1 RGDGEHALKSNFIY
15 CLQQSAAG
23 DIMMG
28 TTRGAY
34 SYNRRDDN
42 FTPLP
47 GMPLNNWYSSLL
59 EDKQGIVWGGTY
71 GNGVNYYNPH
81 TKTGGNLRY
90 DAKDKT
96 SLGSDRIN
104 SIFEDSRH
112 NLWFATEGGLCKFN
126 RNGHFTRYTT
136 KNGFPTNFIL
146 SGLED
151 SKGQLWIST
160 SRGLVCFNPLT
171 EQITTYTRNDGLLN
185 DQFNFSSAF
194 KDSNGQMYFGS
205 VKGLIF
211 FRPDAF
217 IKNTF
222 TPPVYI
228 TGFQVY
234 NQELGIAKKGSPL
247 QKSISYT
254 DKIVLDYNQSTFS
267 IDFASLS
274 YTAPERLE
282 YAYKMEGLEKDWT
295 YLKTNRK
302 AYFTQLAAGTYT
314 FKVKASNS
322 SGTWNEHE
330 ATLLIQVLP
339 PWWASPWAYA
349 LYALAALLIAFILIR
364 NYHRRVEEKNAR
376 KIERLEIAK
385 EKEIYEAKIGFFTNV
400 AHEIR
405 TPLTLIKGPLES
417 ILHKAGAIPEIK
429 DSLRIMERNTNRL
442 IDLTSQLLDFR
453 QTEINGFHLHF
464 EKEAVSELLE
474 ETYTSFKPLAE
485 KKNLRFSLS
494 MPATPLYAFVDADAF
509 NKILANLFSN
519 AVKYSESR
527 VEINLLPFGAGDTY
541 FTIEVKNDG
550 FLVPP
555 AMSEKIFEPFFRLRE
570 TEKQKGT
577 GIGLALS
584 RSLTE
589 LHKGSLC
596 LRPAENNLNVF
607 SLTLP
612 IQQNNAPAPP
622 AGDAKEN
629 PLPAINT
636 HE

>member
-1 RGDGEHALKSNFIY
+1 
-15 CLQQSAAG
+15 
-23 DIMMG
+23 
-28 TTRGAY
+28 
-34 SYNRRDDN
+34 
-42 FTPLP
+42 
-47 GMPLNNWYSSLL
+47 
-59 EDKQGIVWGGTY
+59 
-71 GNGVNYYNPH
+71 
-81 TKTGGNLRY
+81 
-90 DAKDKT
+90 
-96 SLGSDRIN
+96 
-104 SIFEDSRH
+104 
-112 NLWFATEGGLCKFN
+112 
-126 RNGHFTRYTT
+126 
-136 KNGFPTNFIL
+136 
-146 SGLED
+146 
-151 SKGQLWIST
+151 
-160 SRGLVCFNPLT
+160 
-171 EQITTYTRNDGLLN
+171 
-185 DQFNFSSAF
+185 
-194 KDSNGQMYFGS
+194 
-205 VKGLIF
+205 
-211 FRPDAF
+211 
-217 IKNTF
+217 
-222 TPPVYI
+222 
-228 TGFQVY
+228 
-234 NQELGIAKKGSPL
+234 
-247 QKSISYT
+247 
-254 DKIVLDYNQSTFS
+254 
-267 IDFASLS
+267 
-274 YTAPERLE
+274 
-282 YAYKMEGLEKDWT
+282 MEGLEKDWT

-322 SGTWNEHE
+322 SGAWNEHE

-405 TPLTLIKGPLES
+405 TPLTLIKGPLEN
-417 ILHKAGAIPEIK
+417 ILRKAGAIPEIK

-442 IDLTSQLLDFR
+442 VDLTNQLLDFR
-453 QTEINGFHLHF
+453 QTEINGFTLHF
-464 EKEAVSELLE
+464 EKESVSELLE

-527 VEINLLPFGAGDTY
+527 VEINLLPFGAGDNC

-607 SLTLP
+607 LLTLP
-612 IQQNNAPAPP
+612 IHQNNAPAPP